1 MANSQRGEITIKL
14 DTERVLKFNLNSLVK
29 LEEIGVDVQGLQDN
43 AKISDIRSILWA
55 GLVHEDKELTLEI
68 VGELVDIENLKE
80 VTDAI
85 AKAFGDK
92 GKK

>member
-1 MANSQRGEITIKL
+1 MANKQRGEIKITL
-14 DTERVLKFNLNSLVK
+14 DKERVLKFNLNSLVK
-29 LEEIGVDVQGLQDN
+29 LEEIGVNVQSLQDN

-55 GLVHEDKELTLEI
+55 GLVHEDKDLTLEMI
-68 VGELVDIENLKE
+68 GDMVDMDNLQE